1 MTPIQNTPP
10 LVDQHKEEVRA
21 TIEAGASFTVTYAVM
36 NVLATVIAC
45 YGLLVD
51 SAAGIIGAMV
61 IALLL
66 GPIAGVGLALVDGN
80 RPLLKK
86 ALLAE
91 LGGVLLVMG
100 TAWLIGVTHRD
111 MPLGR
116 ELLARTTPGFPDLM
130 IALAGGAAAA
140 VASIARGVALSLVGV
155 AIATALV
162 PPLSS
167 CSIFLARG
175 AYALAW
181 GAFLLAF
188 TNMVAIQFAVSVVF
202 WVSGYSHMAR
212 DLAAGHRVILRN
224 LVSLV
229 LLVSLAVVLG
239 LSTQRTAAHMV
250 FEAKA
255 RKLLAL
261 AVQDHPGSYLAEVR
275 FASGKARTI
284 LRAVVRSPKAFSPQD
299 VAAMEHRLP
308 QPPDGSTVEL
318 RIRHVPTD
326 VMTGQGPLFENEGT
340 LGAGNP

>member
-1 MTPIQNTPP
+1 MTPVQKTPP
-10 LVDQHKEEVRA
+10 LVDPHKEEVRA
-21 TIEAGASFTVTYAVM
+21 AIEAGASFTVTYAVM
-36 NVLATVIAC
+36 NVLATIIAC

-80 RPLLKK
+80 RTLLKK

-100 TAWLIGVTHRD
+100 TAWLIGLTHRD

-140 VASIARGVALSLVGV
+140 IASISRGFALSLVGV

-167 CSIFLARG
+167 CSMLLARG
-175 AYALAW
+175 DYALAR

-202 WVSGYSHMAR
+202 WVSGYSQMAR
-212 DLAAGHRVILRN
+212 NLTAGHRVFLRN

-229 LLVSLAVVLG
+229 LLVSLAVILG
-239 LSTQRTAAHMV
+239 ISTHRMAARLL

-261 AVQDHPGSYLAEVR
+261 AMQDHPGAYLAEVR
-275 FASGKARTI
+275 FARGNVGTI
-284 LRAVVRSPKAFSPQD
+284 VRAVVRSPRAFSPQE

-308 QPPDGSTVEL
+308 PSLNGSKIEL
-318 RIRHVPTD
+318 RVRHVPTD

-340 LGAGNP
+340 PGAGNP